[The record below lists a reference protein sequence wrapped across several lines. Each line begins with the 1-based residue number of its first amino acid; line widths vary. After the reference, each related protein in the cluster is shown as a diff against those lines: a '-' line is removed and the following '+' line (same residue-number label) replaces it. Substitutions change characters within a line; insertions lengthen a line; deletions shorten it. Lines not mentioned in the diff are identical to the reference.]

1 MPHRHPTRL
10 LQPSLVVKRS
20 IVISHHKTSV
30 SVEAAFWE
38 CLHSIAHYR
47 NMTLGQLVDEIDLD
61 RNSGGGHGGNLSSA
75 IRLYVLKY
83 IQREAANGKR
93 ATAAIPKQDRA

>member
-1 MPHRHPTRL
+1 
-10 LQPSLVVKRS
+10 
-20 IVISHHKTSV
+20 
-30 SVEAAFWE
+30 
-38 CLHSIAHYR
+38 
-47 NMTLGQLVDEIDLD
+47 MTLGQLVDEIDLD